1 MVVGVPNQGFKKTF
15 ALEEQKVNVL

>member
-15 ALEEQKVNVL
+15 ALEKQKVNVL